1 MGSGIVEAIQAAG
14 VIGAGGAGFPT
25 HVKANSTVDTVIA
38 NGSECEPLLYSDQ
51 SLMEL
56 KPAEIIAGLEVMIQ
70 ATGAEQGIIALKAVY
85 TKAISAFEELLPK
98 HPDISLKKLGSFY
111 PSGDEQSIVYEA
123 TGRIVPEGGIP
134 LHVGCVVDNV
144 ETLFNIHRAM
154 SGQPVTE
161 RMVTI
166 IGEVWS
172 PGVYRFPIGT
182 SVVDALQAVQGVKID
197 NPAVID
203 GGPMMGRITKGL
215 AGNIRKTTSGL
226 IVLPDDHPHINRRT
240 LPTNM
245 ELIRTISMCCQC
257 RECTDLCPRY
267 LLGHD
272 LEPHKVMRAIIT
284 RREDSPSQITQ
295 SHLCC
300 LCGICETIAC
310 PLQLSPRNVF
320 ALMKKELAAKG
331 IQNPHHRQPEAVRHG
346 YEYTKIPKE
355 RALARC
361 GLTSYY
367 QHLHFVRDI
376 TDIRRVELETGQH
389 IGAPAQP
396 VVEVGAFVNKGDLVA
411 QAAEGKLSTNLH
423 ASISGQVTAVAPD
436 RIIIEA

>member
-310 PLQLSPRNVF
+310 PL
-320 ALMKKELAAKG
+320 
-331 IQNPHHRQPEAVRHG
+331 
-346 YEYTKIPKE
+346 
-355 RALARC
+355 
-361 GLTSYY
+361 
-367 QHLHFVRDI
+367 
-376 TDIRRVELETGQH
+376 
-389 IGAPAQP
+389 
-396 VVEVGAFVNKGDLVA
+396 
-411 QAAEGKLSTNLH
+411 
-423 ASISGQVTAVAPD
+423 
-436 RIIIEA
+436 